1 MRRTSDRLEVEIKD
15 NANNQCRSHRT
26 QRGMPS
32 LITLVHAFLAGGQA
46 SASVI
51 DILGK
56 AADYAIAPIS
66 AVAICQMPPQCRAR
80 IQPHPVAAASVPG
93 PDPTPGTVHIF
104 DSIKRC
110 ALSDMQKNICE
121 VR

>member
-1 MRRTSDRLEVEIKD
+1 MLSGRSRRHRDPVSGWASSTQVRLSESSIMRRTSDRLEVEIKD

-80 IQPHPVAAASVPG
+80 I
-93 PDPTPGTVHIF
+93 
-104 DSIKRC
+104 
-110 ALSDMQKNICE
+110 
-121 VR
+121 